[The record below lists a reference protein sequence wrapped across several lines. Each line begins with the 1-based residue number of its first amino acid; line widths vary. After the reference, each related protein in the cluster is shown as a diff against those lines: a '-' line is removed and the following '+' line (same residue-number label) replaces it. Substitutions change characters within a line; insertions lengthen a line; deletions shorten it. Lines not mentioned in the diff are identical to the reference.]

1 MVYGFVMTAP
11 TPRPNGPRLAAADAT
26 RRHAQ
31 AGQFAGVLVVGG
43 SIWSAIVAIA
53 GIVIS
58 LQTNTTVDQYGTA
71 VESSNAWAGL
81 ITITGAALGWV
92 TIMMLA
98 RHVQAVS
105 LDHAARAASNS

>member
-1 MVYGFVMTAP
+1 MVYGFDMTGP
-11 TPRPNGPRLAAADAT
+11 TPRPNGAHVLSANAT

-43 SIWSAIVAIA
+43 SIWCTIVAIA

-58 LQTNTTVDQYGTA
+58 LRTTSSVDQYGTV

-81 ITITGAALGWV
+81 ITIAGAALAWV
-92 TIMMLA
+92 SIMTLA

-105 LDHAARAASNS
+105 LDHAERVAASK